1 MDNLMEKLTF
11 PIVGVMGPMSNGQSV
26 HPGLIT
32 STDEELFGL
41 IDNAV
46 LEDRLDDE
54 GKVVGKRAMPGLI
67 GRANLQVFPDLQAP
81 HPVAGVA
88 LFESYESAEA
98 CMEAYAAKGMKFV
111 CAYHVH
117 EETDIQAV
125 IADMRREL
133 AVHSTQLSAIYAQH
147 FPEAAAA

>member
-1 MDNLMEKLTF
+1 MDNNLTEKLTF

-32 STDEELFGL
+32 SSDDNTAGL
-41 IDNAV
+41 IDTAV
-46 LEDRLDDE
+46 MPPDVVDE
-54 GKVVGKRAMPGLI
+54 QGVVTAKGAMPGLI

-88 LFESYESAEA
+88 LFDSYESAEA

-117 EETDIQAV
+117 EETDIQTV
-125 IADMRREL
+125 IA
-133 AVHSTQLSAIYAQH
+133 
-147 FPEAAAA
+147 